1 MHPALSVIFF
11 TTASGA
17 GYGLLVWLTLY
28 AALTGD
34 ADPLIGWIGFPL
46 ALGLITAGLL
56 SSTFHLGHP
65 ERAWRAMSQWR
76 SSWLSREGLLAIL
89 TYIPAILF
97 AAGWV
102 MLGRN
107 DGLWM
112 LAGAV
117 AAVLALITVYCTAMI
132 YQSLKTIPRWH
143 NGFTVPGYLAMAMAT
158 GGLWILPLLAL
169 SGSGLQAMALP
180 TMGFLLLSAVIK
192 WRYWVAADN
201 AAPTS
206 TSGTATGLSNLGTVR
221 LLEGPTTSETYVMRE
236 MGYKVGR
243 KHAMKLRR
251 LAGFFGLVIPVA
263 VLTAVLVMPGSG
275 TVAGGL
281 VFLAAISGS
290 IGVVVERW
298 LYFAEAKHVSTL
310 YYGEEFA

>member
-17 GYGLLVWLTLY
+17 GYGLLVWLALY

-34 ADPLIGWIGFPL
+34 ADPLIGWIGLPL
-46 ALGLITAGLL
+46 SLGLVTAGLL

-76 SSWLSREGLLAIL
+76 SSWLSREGLAAIL
-89 TYIPAILF
+89 TYIPALLF

-102 MLGRN
+102 LLGHN
-107 DGLWM
+107 DGVWSI
-112 LAGAV
+112 AGLV
-117 AAVLALITVYCTAMI
+117 AAVLAMVTVYCTAMI

-143 NGFTVPGYLAMAMAT
+143 NGFTAPGYLAMAMAT
-158 GGLWILPLLAL
+158 GGLWILPILAL
-169 SGSGLQAMALP
+169 SGGELQPVALP
-180 TMGFLLLSAVIK
+180 TAGFLLLSAAIK
-192 WRYWVAADN
+192 WRYWTVTDN
-201 AAPTS
+201 AAPTA

-236 MGYKVGR
+236 MGYKIGR
-243 KHAMKLRR
+243 KHAVKLRQ
-251 LAGFFGLVIPVA
+251 LAALFGLVIPVA

-275 TVAGGL
+275 IMASGL
-281 VFLAAISGS
+281 VLLAAISGS
-290 IGVVVERW
+290 IGVVLERW

>member
-17 GYGLLVWLTLY
+17 GYGLLVWLALH

-34 ADPLIGWIGFPL
+34 ANPLIGWIGFPL
-46 ALGLITAGLL
+46 ALGLVTAGLL

-76 SSWLSREGLLAIL
+76 SSWLSREGLLAVL
-89 TYIPAILF
+89 TYIPALLF
-97 AAGWV
+97 AVGWV
-102 MLGRN
+102 LLGRN

-117 AAVLALITVYCTAMI
+117 AAILALVTVYCTAMI
-132 YQSLKTIPRWH
+132 YQCLKTIPRWH

-169 SGSGLQAMALP
+169 SGSDLQTMALP
-180 TMGFLLLSAVIK
+180 TMGFLLLSAAIK
-192 WRYWVAADN
+192 WRYWTATDN
-201 AAPTS
+201 AAPTA
-206 TSGTATGLSNLGTVR
+206 TSGTATGLANLGTVR

-236 MGYKVGR
+236 MGYRIGR
-243 KHAMKLRR
+243 KHAVKLRR

-263 VLTAVLVMPGSG
+263 VLAAVLAMPGSG
-275 TVAGGL
+275 IMASGL
-281 VFLAAISGS
+281 VLLAAISGS
-290 IGVVVERW
+290 IGVVLERW